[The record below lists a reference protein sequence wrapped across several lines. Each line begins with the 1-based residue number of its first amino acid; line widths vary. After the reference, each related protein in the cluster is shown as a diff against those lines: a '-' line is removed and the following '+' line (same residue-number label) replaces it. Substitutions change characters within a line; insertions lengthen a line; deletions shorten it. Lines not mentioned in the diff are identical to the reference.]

1 MFFHAANFL
10 SLALDGHVF
19 VDKTDAAFLGQGNCQ
34 ARFRHG
40 VHCCGEHR
48 NVQTNRFRQLR
59 AEVSSIRQNGR
70 MSGNEED
77 VVKRQGFFCD
87 T

>member
-1 MFFHAANFL
+1 MPPSWGGAIAGRASVTVSIAAE
-10 SLALDGHVF
+10 SY
-19 VDKTDAAFLGQGNCQ
+19 
-34 ARFRHG
+34 
-40 VHCCGEHR
+40 R
-48 NVQTNRFRQLR
+48 NVQANGFRQLG